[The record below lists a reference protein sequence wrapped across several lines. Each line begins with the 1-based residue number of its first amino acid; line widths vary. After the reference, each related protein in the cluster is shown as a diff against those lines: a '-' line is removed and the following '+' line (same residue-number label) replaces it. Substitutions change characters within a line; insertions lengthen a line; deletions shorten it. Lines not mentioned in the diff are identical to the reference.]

1 MRKIVTLIGIY
12 FLVIACQKDEIDLSN
27 VVLNKVSFEKS
38 LNPSLS
44 NDLILNFDGSS
55 TFTGKIPFEVDID
68 RLVATYEY
76 EGGSVEIGGV
86 SQTSGVTSNNFG
98 KEVVVSV
105 YNENQSASKDY
116 KVRISY
122 HTGLPIVYIDTNG
135 QEVVS
140 KDDYITAEINVF
152 GGLDLENIEPTNV
165 NIRGRGNS
173 TWWGGYFEMVKK
185 PYQIRFDEKQEVLGM
200 PGDKRWVLLAEFF
213 DKSLVRNKISY
224 DMGLMSR
231 FDYSPTGKFVEVI
244 LNGDSQGTYLLAQKV
259 EESNDRVNIGDDG
272 FLIEMDQRQRTD
284 PDDVYFE
291 PPIFRNKIAQ
301 KYWWTDT
308 VFNIKEPNIEYGSE
322 ELSYI
327 ENHINAFES
336 VLFGSNFSDPN
347 NGYRSYIDVDSFVDW
362 YLIHEIGK
370 SVDAYGFASVFFH
383 HEPGGK
389 IKMGPIWDFDLSY
402 GNADYANSYPNNAFS
417 PEGTT
422 ISGHP
427 WFERLLQDT
436 YFRDKV
442 NERYAYYY
450 DNKDFFLDKIDS
462 YVDLIDDSQRQNYEI
477 WQTLGFVD
485 WNRFTVFE
493 TYEEEINYLKTWLD
507 IRMTWLKGHYN

>member
-38 LNPSLS
+38 LNPSLR

-140 KDDYITAEINVF
+140 TDDYITAEINVF

-224 DMGLMSR
+224 DMGLA
-231 FDYSPTGKFVEVI
+231 
-244 LNGDSQGTYLLAQKV
+244 L
-259 EESNDRVNIGDDG
+259 IG
-272 FLIEMDQRQRTD
+272 F
-284 PDDVYFE
+284 
-291 PPIFRNKIAQ
+291 
-301 KYWWTDT
+301 
-308 VFNIKEPNIEYGSE
+308 
-322 ELSYI
+322 
-327 ENHINAFES
+327 
-336 VLFGSNFSDPN
+336 
-347 NGYRSYIDVDSFVDW
+347 
-362 YLIHEIGK
+362 
-370 SVDAYGFASVFFH
+370 
-383 HEPGGK
+383 
-389 IKMGPIWDFDLSY
+389 
-402 GNADYANSYPNNAFS
+402 
-417 PEGTT
+417 
-422 ISGHP
+422 
-427 WFERLLQDT
+427 
-436 YFRDKV
+436 
-442 NERYAYYY
+442 
-450 DNKDFFLDKIDS
+450 
-462 YVDLIDDSQRQNYEI
+462 
-477 WQTLGFVD
+477 
-485 WNRFTVFE
+485 
-493 TYEEEINYLKTWLD
+493 
-507 IRMTWLKGHYN
+507 